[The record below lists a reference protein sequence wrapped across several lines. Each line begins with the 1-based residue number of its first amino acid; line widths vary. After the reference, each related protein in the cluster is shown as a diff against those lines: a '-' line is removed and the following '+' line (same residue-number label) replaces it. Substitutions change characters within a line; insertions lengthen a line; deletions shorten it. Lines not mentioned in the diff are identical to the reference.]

1 MRRVLAV
8 GVIAAA
14 LLAGSTAALAA
25 TAQIQLTSGQSQ
37 SATCSGSQLVFKQTS
52 ATEGSLKCKGSPTAA
67 STTTTTATATATAT
81 GQLSE
86 ARCTHPTFSTREA
99 TGTKNFGTGSSSP
112 EYWWVNNDAWNGS
125 AGPQTID
132 VCNQS
137 SWSAVSKQPNNGGAV
152 ETYPDTEYDVG
163 GRAHRS
169 TKPISAW
176 NSITSTF
183 SEAFPSGA
191 GGWDAAY
198 DLWLN
203 NWGTE
208 IMIWNQ
214 WSGAQSHW
222 PDKAT
227 TAVKLDG
234 VHYHFLNNGGELM
247 FFRDTQV
254 SSGSVDILAA
264 FKWLVSQG
272 IVKSTDVP
280 TQLEYGVE
288 VCYTTGTER
297 FPLTGL
303 TFDVASKA

>member
-8 GVIAAA
+8 TAIAAA
-14 LLAGSTAALAA
+14 LLTSSTVASAVS
-25 TAQIQLTSGQSQ
+25 AQTQLTSGQSQ
-37 SATCSGSQLVFKQTS
+37 SATCSGTQLIFKQTS
-52 ATEGSLKCKGSPTAA
+52 ATKGSLQCEGSP
-67 STTTTTATATATAT
+67 TTTTTAATT
-81 GQLSE
+81 GQLSQ
-86 ARCTHPTFSTREA
+86 ARCTHPTFSTSEA
-99 TGTKNFGTGSSSP
+99 SGTKNVGAGSSGP

-125 AGPQTID
+125 HGPQTIHM
-132 VCNQS
+132 CNQS
-137 SWSAVSKQPNNGGAV
+137 SWSAVSEQPNNGGAV

-163 GRAHRS
+163 GRNHRS
-169 TKPISAW
+169 TKGISGW
-176 NSITSTF
+176 SSIDSTF
-183 SEAFPSGA
+183 SEAFPSGV

-222 PDKAT
+222 PNKAT
-227 TAVKLDG
+227 TPVVLDG
-234 VHYHFLNNGGELM
+234 VHYRFFDNNGELM

-254 SSGSVDILAA
+254 SSGSVDVLAA

-303 TFDVASKA
+303 TFALTSKT